1 MARALLVSICSLLAL
16 FCLVSVSQAQEPVS
30 GGEMTVAIVADPPGW
45 DPTVSTSQEIPRVVY
60 HNVYEGLVRFDRDG
74 NIVPALAERW
84 NVSDDGLN
92 WFFFL
97 RDGVMFHDGS
107 EFSGDDVVAKFERAM
122 DPDSG
127 HVNSK
132 YYAAIDEV
140 IAAGRTV
147 QFKLKQANASLLY
160 NLARPDSIIYP
171 EELQESQRST
181 PIGTGPFK
189 FVDYV
194 EGSEVRLEKNED
206 YYVEGLPYLDAVTYK
221 IIPDTNT
228 QIAALRAGDIDM
240 IGVALSPENA
250 LQVQEADNLKLSQGT
265 ATTEITMALNNTRG
279 PLANPLVRQAITH
292 AIDKNAIVEGAMRGF
307 GTVIGTHMSPSEP
320 YYVDLSDTYPY
331 NPERAK
337 ELLAE
342 AGYAD
347 GFKLAFELPEP
358 YNIERRTGQVIA
370 QMLSEVGIEADV
382 SVVEWGTW
390 VQRIF
395 LGKDYDMT
403 IIGHSEPR
411 DIGVYGNP
419 DYYYQYDNPVIAE
432 LLDLAEVAK
441 SEATQNALYQMIA
454 QIIAKDAVNVW
465 VFSPPYLVGANNSVE
480 GYWTSQPTPSINMV
494 EVYKSE

>member
-1 MARALLVSICSLLAL
+1 MARAFLLSITTLIAL
-16 FCLVSVSQAQEPVS
+16 FALLSTSQAQEPVS
-30 GGEMTVAIVADPPGW
+30 GGEITVAIVADPPGW

-97 RDGVMFHDGS
+97 REGVTFHDGS
-107 EFSGDDVVAKFERAM
+107 EFNADDVIAKFQRAM

-127 HVNSK
+127 HTHSA
-132 YYAAIDEV
+132 YYESIDEI

-147 QFKLKQANASLLY
+147 QFKMKQANASLLY

-206 YYVEGLPYLDAVTYK
+206 YYVDGLPYLDAVTYK

-265 ATTEITMALNNTRG
+265 ATTEITMAMNNTRG
-279 PLANPLVRQAITH
+279 PLANPLVRQAITQ
-292 AIDKNAIVEGAMRGF
+292 RLWY
-307 GTVIGTHMSPSEP
+307 S
-320 YYVDLSDTYPY
+320 YW
-331 NPERAK
+331 
-337 ELLAE
+337 
-342 AGYAD
+342 YAH
-347 GFKLAFELPEP
+347 E
-358 YNIERRTGQVIA
+358 
-370 QMLSEVGIEADV
+370 
-382 SVVEWGTW
+382 
-390 VQRIF
+390 
-395 LGKDYDMT
+395 
-403 IIGHSEPR
+403 
-411 DIGVYGNP
+411 
-419 DYYYQYDNPVIAE
+419 
-432 LLDLAEVAK
+432 
-441 SEATQNALYQMIA
+441 
-454 QIIAKDAVNVW
+454 
-465 VFSPPYLVGANNSVE
+465 
-480 GYWTSQPTPSINMV
+480 SI
-494 EVYKSE
+494 

>member
-1 MARALLVSICSLLAL
+1 MARALFVSIVLTFL
-16 FCLVSVSQAQEPVS
+16 CLVSVSQAQEPVT

-107 EFSGDDVVAKFERAM
+107 EFSGDDVVAKFQRAM

-132 YYAAIDEV
+132 YYTAIDEV

-206 YYVEGLPYLDAVTYK
+206 YYIEGLPYLDSVVYK
-221 IIPDTNT
+221 IMPDTNT
-228 QIAALRAGDIDM
+228 QIAALRAGDLDM
-240 IGVALSPENA
+240 IGSGLTPENA
-250 LQVQEADNLKLSQGT
+250 VQIEKDDNLKLSTGT
-265 ATTEITMALNNTRG
+265 ATTEITMALNNSRE
-279 PLANPLVRQAITH
+279 PLNNPLVRQAITH

-320 YYVDLSDTYPY
+320 YYVDLSDTYSY
-331 NPERAK
+331 NPDRAR
-337 ELLAE
+337 ELLVE
-342 AGYAD
+342 AGYPD
-347 GFKLAFELPEP
+347 GFKISFELPP
-358 YNIERRTGQVIA
+358 YPNEKRSGQVIA
-370 QMLSEVGIEADV
+370 QMLTEVGIEV
-382 SVVEWGTW
+382 ELSEVEWGTW
-390 VQRIF
+390 IQRIF

-441 SEATQNALYQMIA
+441 SEATQNALYQTIA

-465 VFSPPYLVGANNSVE
+465 VFSPPYLVGANNAVE